1 MKNVLTDLGANNLVA
16 DGTTSGGTDNTAAIN
31 AAMAA
36 WTPANGAWFFPAG
49 QYNFNSTPNAVPNGM
64 VWYGEGMNL
73 TTLFGYRTSASAT
86 AVLNLASTQNVT
98 LRHLQVST
106 LDTANAAQQCLDC
119 SGSTNLSCER
129 VKVSNGFS
137 AGLRAAS
144 KANFLRFVDGEV
156 TNFHQSTSASGFSGD
171 FSNSVIKGTYFHN
184 ELAPYVNQQ
193 HAIYINGSANPSNT
207 LIQNCM
213 FTRWP
218 SGAMIDLA
226 GDEAGTPTGTARNLR
241 VDSCSFSHGGLTAT
255 PIASEFVTIRGVIG
269 AAVTNCSMDLDGNN
283 GSFYGTSAIQVFG
296 ENSSD
301 FLISGNVITV
311 TSPNFG
317 GSAIALGNAG
327 GYVGGGRICDN
338 VFALPNGYTN
348 NMTGIFAPIGLDG
361 LEICDNTFTGATV
374 GVWLA
379 GANATA
385 PQFNNVSI
393 HNNTFK
399 QAISP
404 IFGTS
409 GFTTGLGANV
419 AVGVLIDGNVS
430 GISIVDNRC
439 LNFNY
444 ELAFTTGNGSKFVT
458 TGNASNVTYKVTTG
472 TVGYAGGAA
481 PTSLTRI
488 IPNPALAMPSVTPGT
503 AYTTLV
509 G

>member
-1 MKNVLTDLGANNLVA
+1 
-16 DGTTSGGTDNTAAIN
+16 
-31 AAMAA
+31 
-36 WTPANGAWFFPAG
+36 
-49 QYNFNSTPNAVPNGM
+49 
-64 VWYGEGMNL
+64 
-73 TTLFGYRTSASAT
+73 
-86 AVLNLASTQNVT
+86 
-98 LRHLQVST
+98 
-106 LDTANAAQQCLDC
+106 
-119 SGSTNLSCER
+119 
-129 VKVSNGFS
+129 
-137 AGLRAAS
+137 
-144 KANFLRFVDGEV
+144 VDGEV

-361 LEICDNTFTGATV
+361 LEICDK
-374 GVWLA
+374 LD
-379 GANATA
+379 
-385 PQFNNVSI
+385 P
-393 HNNTFK
+393 NNT
-399 QAISP
+399 
-404 IFGTS
+404 
-409 GFTTGLGANV
+409 
-419 AVGVLIDGNVS
+419 
-430 GISIVDNRC
+430 
-439 LNFNY
+439 
-444 ELAFTTGNGSKFVT
+444 
-458 TGNASNVTYKVTTG
+458 
-472 TVGYAGGAA
+472 
-481 PTSLTRI
+481 
-488 IPNPALAMPSVTPGT
+488 
-503 AYTTLV
+503 
-509 G
+509 